1 MIDAS
6 NKCFTRVKNAI
17 GTTLLKGSS
26 QTFQDVPPLFPH
38 MYYNQAD
45 NPETASDLDGN
56 ENAVKPMV
64 EITIYTM
71 GETRLTAA
79 KNIMKLAD
87 AEMKSMGYI
96 RTFGP
101 KEVTNLTNTN
111 ICRLLCRY
119 SRVIGSG
126 DVF

>member
-1 MIDAS
+1 MIDVA
-6 NKCFTRVKNAI
+6 NKCYTRVKTAVNALI
-17 GTTLLKGSS
+17 KGAS
-26 QTFQDVPPLFPH
+26 QTYIDTPPDFPY
-38 MYYNQAD
+38 MYFNQVD

-56 ENAVKPMV
+56 ENAVKPMT

-71 GETRLTAA
+71 GDTKLTDA
-79 KNIMKLAD
+79 KKIMALAD
-87 AEMKSMGYI
+87 TQMKSMGYI

-101 KEVTNLTNTN
+101 REVTNITNTN
-111 ICRLLCRY
+111 ICRLLSRY